1 MIPKIIHF
9 CWLSGEPYPPLIE
22 HCINSWREKLPGYQ
36 FVLWD
41 KAKADGIASEWVQE
55 AYRNRKYAFAADY
68 IRCYALYH
76 FGGIYLDADVE
87 VLKNMDELL
96 VCKSFLGYDS
106 TGALEAAIIGA
117 EPRCPWIGCA
127 LEYYEG
133 RHFVRPDGKFDVR
146 PIPGMIY
153 EKLHQLFDFKDRPDR
168 VQELPEITLFPSVY
182 FSPKNYQTLKIS
194 ISSGTYTVH
203 HFDGKWIDATLKH
216 RIKKAFHKILSCG
229 LGESGHNKMVSLIR
243 AIKRMSYYE

>member
-106 TGALEAAIIGA
+106 TGALEAAIS
-117 EPRCPWIGCA
+117 
-127 LEYYEG
+127 
-133 RHFVRPDGKFDVR
+133 VRNLAARGSDVR
-146 PIPGMIY
+146 WNITKADISFGLTENSMFA
-153 EKLHQLFDFKDRPDR
+153 LFR
-168 VQELPEITLFPSVY
+168 E
-182 FSPKNYQTLKIS
+182 
-194 ISSGTYTVH
+194 
-203 HFDGKWIDATLKH
+203 
-216 RIKKAFHKILSCG
+216 
-229 LGESGHNKMVSLIR
+229 
-243 AIKRMSYYE
+243 